1 MIWCSTSAYLY
12 TTAGRL
18 IALLRFDDQLYEHQL
33 HVIILSSSIL
43 SPVSFNIAFKVFIFN
58 PWFQFHGS
66 RSMDLGPWFQ
76 VHGSRS
82 MVSGSRSSENCCIL
96 SGTIYG
102 STVFQHIC
110 GSLIRIY
117 LPLAH
122 MTHCWIHPDKQAD
135 SMMHKCHLLYHLSD
149 TQLKQK
155 YW

>member
-18 IALLRFDDQLYEHQL
+18 IALLRFVDQLYEHQL
-33 HVIILSSSIL
+33 HVIILSFPKP

-58 PWFQFHGS
+58 PWFQVHGSRSMVPGPWFQVHGSRSMVPGPWFQVHGS

-82 MVSGSRSSENCCIL
+82 SENCCFL

-102 STVFQHIC
+102 STAFQHIC
-110 GSLIRIY
+110 GALICVY
-117 LPLAH
+117 LLLAH
-122 MTHCWIHPDKQAD
+122 MMHCWTSRQAGR
-135 SMMHKCHLLYHLSD
+135 
-149 TQLKQK
+149 
-155 YW
+155 